1 MLGEQNRQSMPNDVS
16 PQNNVFVGLKKR
28 HQFLQIQGNG
38 IRIVKP
44 DLMLFAREND
54 LPEQCGVGFV
64 ATKKFGNAVRRN
76 RAKRRL
82 RALVASLKGA
92 QFPGGWNLVL
102 VARNKTDNVTATVL
116 RTQLQ
121 DALANVQH
129 KHARRASAKP
139 RIARNRP

>member
-1 MLGEQNRQSMPNDVS
+1 MLGEQNRQLMPNDVS

-28 HQFLQIQGNG
+28 HQFLQVQGDG

-44 DLMLFAREND
+44 DLMLFARKND

-82 RALVASLKGA
+82 RALVASLSGA
-92 QFPGGWNLVL
+92 QFPGGWNVVL
-102 VARNKTDNVTATVL
+102 AARNNTDTVCAPVL

-121 DALANVQH
+121 EALAHVQH
-129 KHARRASAKP
+129 KHARRTTAKP
-139 RIARNRP
+139 RLAPNRP